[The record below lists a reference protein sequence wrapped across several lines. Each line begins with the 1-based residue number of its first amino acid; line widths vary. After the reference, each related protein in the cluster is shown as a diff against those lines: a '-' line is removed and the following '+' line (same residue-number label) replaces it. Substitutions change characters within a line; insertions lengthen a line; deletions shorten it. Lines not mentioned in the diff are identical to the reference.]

1 MTFLVNAIRH
11 PGRLAPTLLCLLC
24 LLAAACGPRADFEIE
39 VLPSADASA
48 PVFVIDGRYAPQM
61 IIVER
66 NDGTATSEQWHLDM
80 IRGAEVTPPVRVE
93 YGTAPA
99 GYRTEG
105 PATVLGPGE
114 YVVRAVSIERR
125 AQRRFRW
132 PVPP

>member
-1 MTFLVNAIRH
+1 MAPSPAFLAHR
-11 PGRLAPTLLCLLC
+11 GAWRLVPVALC
-24 LLAAACGPRADFEIE
+24 LLAAACGSRADFEIE
-39 VLPSADASA
+39 VLPSADGSA
-48 PVFVIDGRYAPQM
+48 PVFVIGGRYAPQM

-66 NDGTATSEQWHLDM
+66 TDGTAPREQWHLDM